1 MSDFCINCGAL
12 ATQYHHV
19 VPKILGGNDTSNVVP
34 LCDKCHGLIH
44 NVSYEKCQISHSEL
58 TKLGLQKAK
67 ERGTK
72 LTTKKSIVMKEKI
85 KALNYSFEGT
95 MSNEETYQYLGISRN
110 TFYKYKKELAAAA
123 SNETLD

>member
-44 NVSYEKCQISHSEL
+44 NVSYEKGQISHSEL

-67 ERGTK
+67 ERDIKLGQPKGTK
-72 LTTKKSIVMKEKI
+72 LTTKKSIVM
-85 KALNYSFEGT
+85 
-95 MSNEETYQYLGISRN
+95 
-110 TFYKYKKELAAAA
+110 
-123 SNETLD
+123 